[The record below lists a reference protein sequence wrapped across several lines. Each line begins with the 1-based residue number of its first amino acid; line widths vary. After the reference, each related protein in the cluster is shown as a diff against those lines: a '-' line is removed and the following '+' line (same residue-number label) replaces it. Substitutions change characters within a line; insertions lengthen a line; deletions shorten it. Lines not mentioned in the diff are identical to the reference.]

1 MSLAP
6 AIRRLIGPTGNL
18 CAVIARTIP
27 RLTRKKPGPRI
38 ALSPASWGVS
48 DAPGWGHQLEPER
61 VLSEAAAVGEGA
73 IEAGPPGFLPD
84 RSDQVKPILK
94 QHRLRVVAGPAHAI
108 LHHHDIGGPELAH
121 IDGQASWLA
130 ALGAETLILSAMAP
144 KTAGFAHGIVLSSMG
159 WAHLL
164 HLIGSVQHVC
174 SRHKLRLAVQPRYGS
189 MIQGPGDIERL
200 LVGTEA
206 GLCLDTGH
214 LVLVGAD
221 PVEVLEL
228 AAGRIQ
234 HVHLNDIDGSL
245 ALQVREY
252 GLDYAEAVSA
262 DLFKPLG
269 TGDASVDRV
278 VETLRHAGY
287 RGWYTLDQDTRLP
300 SAEDRPLG
308 TISRSLQHLRK
319 LLA

>member
-1 MSLAP
+1 M
-6 AIRRLIGPTGNL
+6 
-18 CAVIARTIP
+18 
-27 RLTRKKPGPRI
+27 
-38 ALSPASWGVS
+38 SPASWGIS
-48 DAPGWGHQLEPER
+48 DVPGWGHQLDAER
-61 VLSEAAAVGEGA
+61 VLSEAAAVGEGL

-84 RSDQVKPILK
+84 RSDLAKPLLK
-94 QHRLRVVAGPAHAI
+94 RHRLRLVAGPAQAI
-108 LHHHDIGGPELAH
+108 LHHHDISGSELAVL
-121 IDGQASWLA
+121 DGHASWLA
-130 ALGAETLILSAMAP
+130 ALGAETLVLSAVP
-144 KTAGFAHGIVLSSMG
+144 PRDAGDKHGIVLSSMG

-189 MIQGPGDIERL
+189 MIQGPADIERL

-206 GLCLDTGH
+206 ALCIDVGQ

-234 HVHLNDIDGSL
+234 HVHLNDIDEHL
-245 ALQVREY
+245 AEQVREY
-252 GLDYAEAVSA
+252 GLDYAEAVSQ

-269 TGDASVDRV
+269 TGDADVDRV
-278 VETLRHAGY
+278 VETLRKTGY
-287 RGWYTLDQDTRLP
+287 AGWYGLEQDTRLP

-308 TISRSLQHLRK
+308 MISRSLQHLK
-319 LLA
+319 DLLGSPVPA

>member
-1 MSLAP
+1 MSE
-6 AIRRLIGPTGNL
+6 
-18 CAVIARTIP
+18 V
-27 RLTRKKPGPRI
+27 
-38 ALSPASWGVS
+38 
-48 DAPGWGHQLEPER
+48 PGWGHQLDADR

-73 IEAGPPGFLPD
+73 IDAGPAGFLPD
-84 RSDQVKPILK
+84 RSDQARPMLK
-94 QHRLRVVAGPAHAI
+94 RHRLSVVAGPAQAI
-108 LHHHDIGGPELAH
+108 LHHHDIGGLELAH
-121 IDGQASWLA
+121 LDGQANWLA
-130 ALGAETLILSAMAP
+130 ALGAETMVLSAMP
-144 KTAGFAHGIVLSSMG
+144 PRTASADHGIVLSSMG

-174 SRHKLRLAVQPRYGS
+174 SRHKIRLAVQPRYGS
-189 MIQGPGDIERL
+189 MIQGPADIERL
-200 LVGTEA
+200 LVSTEA

-228 AAGRIQ
+228 GAGRIQ
-234 HVHLNDIDGSL
+234 HVHLNDIDANL

-252 GLDYAEAVSA
+252 GLDYAEAISR
-262 DLFKPLG
+262 DLYKPLG

-278 VETLRHAGY
+278 VEALRRTGY
-287 RGWYTLDQDTRLP
+287 RGWYTLNQDTRLP

-308 TISRSLQHLRK
+308 AISRSLQHLRA

>member
-1 MSLAP
+1 
-6 AIRRLIGPTGNL
+6 
-18 CAVIARTIP
+18 VIARALP
-27 RLTRKKPGPRI
+27 NLSRKRSGPRI
-38 ALSPASWGVS
+38 ALSPSSWGVS
-48 DAPGWGHQLEPER
+48 DVPDWGHQLDRER

-73 IEAGPPGFLPD
+73 IEAGPSGFLPD
-84 RSDQVKPILK
+84 RSDQAKPVLRR
-94 QHRLRVVAGPAHAI
+94 HRLQVVAGPAQAV
-108 LHHHDIGGPELAH
+108 LHHRDIGGQELAH

-130 ALGAETLILSAMAP
+130 SLGAETLVLSAMPPRDSGA
-144 KTAGFAHGIVLSSMG
+144 AHGIVLSSTG
-159 WAHLL
+159 WAQLL
-164 HLIGSVQHVC
+164 HLVGSVQHVC

-206 GLCLDTGH
+206 GLCLDVGH

-234 HVHLNDIDGSL
+234 HVHMNDIDASL

-252 GLDYAEAVSA
+252 GLDYAEAVTQN
-262 DLFKPLG
+262 LFKPLG

-278 VETLRHAGY
+278 VEILRQKGY

-308 TISRSLQHLRK
+308 AISRSLQHLRTV
-319 LLA
+319 LTQ

>member
-1 MSLAP
+1 
-6 AIRRLIGPTGNL
+6 
-18 CAVIARTIP
+18 V
-27 RLTRKKPGPRI
+27 
-38 ALSPASWGVS
+38 
-48 DAPGWGHQLEPER
+48 PGWGHQLDPDR

-84 RSDQVKPILK
+84 RSDQAMPILK
-94 QHRLRVVAGPAHAI
+94 RHRLRVVAGPASAI

-121 IDGQASWLA
+121 IDGQASWLG
-130 ALGAETLILSAMAP
+130 ALGAETLVLSAVPPRDAGAP
-144 KTAGFAHGIVLSSMG
+144 HGITLSSMG

-174 SRHKLRLAVQPRYGS
+174 SRHKLRLAVQPRFGS

-206 GLCLDTGH
+206 GLCVDVGH

-234 HVHLNDIDGSL
+234 HVHLNDVDGSL

-252 GLDYAEAVSA
+252 GLDYAEAITKN
-262 DLFKPLG
+262 LFKPLG
-269 TGDASVDRV
+269 TGDADVDRV
-278 VETLRHAGY
+278 VETLRKTGY
-287 RGWYTLDQDTRLP
+287 RGWYSLDEDTRLP

-308 TISRSLQHLRK
+308 AISRSLEHLRA
-319 LLA
+319 LLG

>member
-1 MSLAP
+1 
-6 AIRRLIGPTGNL
+6 
-18 CAVIARTIP
+18 VIARGFP
-27 RLTRKKPGPRI
+27 GLSRKKPGPRI
-38 ALSPASWGVS
+38 ALSPSSWGVS
-48 DAPGWGHQLEPER
+48 DVSDWGHQLDPER

-84 RSDQVKPILK
+84 RSDQAKPIL
-94 QHRLRVVAGPAHAI
+94 QRHRLRVVAGPAQAI

-121 IDGQASWLA
+121 LDGHASWLA
-130 ALGAETLILSAMAP
+130 ALGAETLVLSAMPPRSAS
-144 KTAGFAHGIVLSSMG
+144 ASHGIVLSSMG

-189 MIQGPGDIERL
+189 MIQGPSDIERL

-206 GLCLDTGH
+206 GLCLDTGQ

-234 HVHLNDIDGSL
+234 HVHLNDIDARL

-252 GLDYAEAVSA
+252 GLDYGEAVSQH
-262 DLFKPLG
+262 LFKPLG
-269 TGDASVDRV
+269 TGDANVDRV
-278 VETLRHAGY
+278 VEGLRRTAY

-308 TISRSLQHLRK
+308 PISRSLQHLRT

>member
-1 MSLAP
+1 M
-6 AIRRLIGPTGNL
+6 
-18 CAVIARTIP
+18 IARALPGLSRKRTGP
-27 RLTRKKPGPRI
+27 RL
-38 ALSPASWGVS
+38 ALSPSSWGIS
-48 DAPGWGHQLEPER
+48 DVPDWGHQLDPER

-84 RSDQVKPILK
+84 RSDQAKPVLK
-94 QHRLRVVAGPAHAI
+94 RHRLRIVAGPARAI
-108 LHHHDIGGPELAH
+108 LHHHDISGPELAH
-121 IDGQASWLA
+121 IDGQAGWLA
-130 ALGAETLILSAMAP
+130 ALGAETLVLSAMP
-144 KTAGFAHGIVLSSMG
+144 PRDSGLAHGIVLSSAG

-189 MIQGPGDIERL
+189 MIQGPSDIERL

-206 GLCLDTGH
+206 GLCLDIGH

-245 ALQVREY
+245 ATQVRES
-252 GLDYAEAVSA
+252 GLDYGEAISRNM
-262 DLFKPLG
+262 FRPLG
-269 TGDASVDRV
+269 TGDASVDRS
-278 VETLRHAGY
+278 VETLRRMGY

-308 TISRSLQHLRK
+308 AISRSLQHLRS
-319 LLA
+319 LLDT

>member
-1 MSLAP
+1 
-6 AIRRLIGPTGNL
+6 
-18 CAVIARTIP
+18 VIARAFP
-27 RLTRKKPGPRI
+27 GLSRKRAGPRI
-38 ALSPASWGVS
+38 ALSPSSWGVS
-48 DAPGWGHQLEPER
+48 DVPGWGHQLDPER

-73 IEAGPPGFLPD
+73 IEAGPAGFLPD
-84 RSDQVKPILK
+84 RSDQAKPILK
-94 QHRLRVVAGPAHAI
+94 RHRLKVVAGPAQAV

-121 IDGQASWLA
+121 LDGQANWLA
-130 ALGAETLILSAMAP
+130 ALGCETMVLSAMP
-144 KTAGFAHGIVLSSMG
+144 PRSAGAAHGIVLSSMG

-189 MIQGPGDIERL
+189 MIQGPSDIERL

-214 LVLVGAD
+214 LVMVGAD

-228 AAGRIQ
+228 AVGRIQ
-234 HVHLNDIDGSL
+234 HVQLNDVDGKV

-252 GLDYAEAVSA
+252 GLDYGEAVSNG
-262 DLFKPLG
+262 LYRPLG

-278 VETLRHAGY
+278 VETLRRTGY

-300 SAEDRPLG
+300 TSEDRPLG
-308 TISRSLQHLRK
+308 AISRSLQHLRT

>member
-1 MSLAP
+1 M
-6 AIRRLIGPTGNL
+6 
-18 CAVIARTIP
+18 
-27 RLTRKKPGPRI
+27 
-38 ALSPASWGVS
+38 SPASWGVS
-48 DAPGWGHQLEPER
+48 DVPDWGHQLDPER

-84 RSDQVKPILK
+84 RSDLARPMLK
-94 QHRLRVVAGPAHAI
+94 RHRLRVVAGPAQAI
-108 LHHHDIGGPELAH
+108 LHHHDISGLELAQL
-121 IDGQASWLA
+121 DGHASWLA
-130 ALGAETLILSAMAP
+130 ALGAETLVLTAMPPRSAGP
-144 KTAGFAHGIVLSSMG
+144 AHGIVLSSTG

-174 SRHKLRLAVQPRYGS
+174 SRHKLRLAVEPRYGS

-206 GLCLDTGH
+206 GLCVDIGQ

-228 AAGRIQ
+228 GAGRIQ
-234 HVHLNDIDGSL
+234 HVRLNDIDQRL

-252 GLDYAEAVSA
+252 GLDYGDAVSQ

-269 TGDASVDRV
+269 TGDATVDRV
-278 VETLRHAGY
+278 VETLRRSGY
-287 RGWYTLDQDTRLP
+287 LGWYSLEQDTRLL
-300 SAEDRPLG
+300 SADERPLG
-308 TISRSLQHLRK
+308 VISRSLQHLRD
-319 LLA
+319 LLGSPVPA

>member
-1 MSLAP
+1 MSP
-6 AIRRLIGPTGNL
+6 
-18 CAVIARTIP
+18 V
-27 RLTRKKPGPRI
+27 
-38 ALSPASWGVS
+38 SWGIS
-48 DAPGWGHQLEPER
+48 DVPGWGHQLDAER

-84 RSDQVKPILK
+84 RSDLAKPMLK
-94 QHRLRVVAGPAHAI
+94 RHHLRVVAGSAQAI
-108 LHHHDIGGPELAH
+108 LHHHDISGAELAVL
-121 IDGQASWLA
+121 DGHASWLA
-130 ALGAETLILSAMAP
+130 ALGAETLVLSP
-144 KTAGFAHGIVLSSMG
+144 VPPRDAGDKHGIVLSSMG

-189 MIQGPGDIERL
+189 MIQGPSDIERL

-206 GLCLDTGH
+206 LLCIDVGQ

-234 HVHLNDIDGSL
+234 HVHLNDIDEHL
-245 ALQVREY
+245 ALQVREV
-252 GLDYAEAVSA
+252 GLDYSEAVSQN
-262 DLFKPLG
+262 LFKPLG
-269 TGDASVDRV
+269 TGDADVDRV
-278 VETLRHAGY
+278 VETLRKTRY
-287 RGWYTLDQDTRLP
+287 SGWYALEQDTRLP

-308 TISRSLQHLRK
+308 MISRSLQHLRD
-319 LLA
+319 LLGAPVPV

>member
-1 MSLAP
+1 MS
-6 AIRRLIGPTGNL
+6 PT
-18 CAVIARTIP
+18 
-27 RLTRKKPGPRI
+27 
-38 ALSPASWGVS
+38 SWGVS
-48 DAPGWGHQLEPER
+48 DVPGWGHQLDAER

-84 RSDQVKPILK
+84 RSDLARPMLK
-94 QHRLRVVAGPAHAI
+94 RHHLRVVAGPAQAI
-108 LHHHDIGGPELAH
+108 LHHHDIGGPELAFL
-121 IDGQASWLA
+121 DGHASWLA
-130 ALGAETLILSAMAP
+130 ALGAETLVLSAVP
-144 KTAGFAHGIVLSSMG
+144 PRDAGNKHGIVLSSTG

-189 MIQGPGDIERL
+189 MIQGPADIERL

-206 GLCLDTGH
+206 ALCIDVGQ

-234 HVHLNDIDGSL
+234 HVHLNDIDEKL
-245 ALQVREY
+245 ATQVRED
-252 GLDYAEAVSA
+252 GLDYAEAVSK

-269 TGDASVDRV
+269 TGDATVDRV
-278 VETLRHAGY
+278 VEMLRKTGY
-287 RGWYTLDQDTRLP
+287 RGWYTLEQDTRLP
-300 SAEDRPLG
+300 SADDRPLG
-308 TISRSLQHLRK
+308 MISRSLQHLRE
-319 LLA
+319 LLGAPATA

>member
-1 MSLAP
+1 M
-6 AIRRLIGPTGNL
+6 
-18 CAVIARTIP
+18 IARALP
-27 RLTRKKPGPRI
+27 MLSRKRAGPRI
-38 ALSPASWGVS
+38 ALSPSSWGIS
-48 DAPGWGHQLEPER
+48 DAAGWGHQLDPER

-84 RSDQVKPILK
+84 ESQRAKPILK
-94 QHRLRVVAGPAHAI
+94 RHHLRVVAGPAQAI
-108 LHHHDIGGPELAH
+108 LHHHDIGGLELAH
-121 IDGQASWLA
+121 IDGHASWLA
-130 ALGAETLILSAMAP
+130 ALGAETLVLSAMP
-144 KTAGFAHGIVLSSMG
+144 PRNAGYAHGIVLSSMG

-164 HLIGSVQHVC
+164 HLVGSVQHVC

-189 MIQGPGDIERL
+189 MIQGPADIERL

-206 GLCLDTGH
+206 GLCLDIGH

-234 HVHLNDIDGSL
+234 HVHLNDIDGKL

-252 GLDYAEAVSA
+252 GLDYGDAISKN
-262 DLFKPLG
+262 LFKPLG
-269 TGDASVDRV
+269 TGDGAVDRV
-278 VETLRHAGY
+278 VETLRRTGY

-300 SAEDRPLG
+300 SAEERPLG
-308 TISRSLQHLRK
+308 AISRSLQHLRT

>member
-1 MSLAP
+1 M
-6 AIRRLIGPTGNL
+6 
-18 CAVIARTIP
+18 IARALPI
-27 RLTRKKPGPRI
+27 LSRKRAGPRI
-38 ALSPASWGVS
+38 ALSPSSWGIS
-48 DAPGWGHQLEPER
+48 DAAGWGHQLDPER

-84 RSDQVKPILK
+84 ESQRAKPILK
-94 QHRLRVVAGPAHAI
+94 RHRLRVVAGPAQAI
-108 LHHHDIGGPELAH
+108 LHHHDIGGSELAH
-121 IDGQASWLA
+121 IDGHASWLA
-130 ALGAETLILSAMAP
+130 ALGAETLVLSAMP
-144 KTAGFAHGIVLSSMG
+144 PRNAGHAHGIVLSSMG

-164 HLIGSVQHVC
+164 HLVGSVQHVC

-189 MIQGPGDIERL
+189 MIQGPADIERL

-206 GLCLDTGH
+206 GLCLDIGH

-234 HVHLNDIDGSL
+234 HVHLNDVDGKL

-252 GLDYAEAVSA
+252 GLDYGDAISK

-269 TGDASVDRV
+269 TGDGAVDRV
-278 VETLRHAGY
+278 VETLRRTGY

-300 SAEDRPLG
+300 SSEDRPLG
-308 TISRSLQHLRK
+308 AISRSLQHLRT

>member
-1 MSLAP
+1 MFGRALPGFS
-6 AIRRLIGPTGNL
+6 
-18 CAVIARTIP
+18 
-27 RLTRKKPGPRI
+27 RKRAGPRI
-38 ALSPASWGVS
+38 ALSPSSWGVS
-48 DAPGWGHQLEPER
+48 DVQGWGHQLDSER

-73 IEAGPPGFLPD
+73 IEAGPAGFLPD
-84 RSDQVKPILK
+84 RSDQANPILK
-94 QHRLRVVAGPAHAI
+94 RHRLAVVAGPAQAV
-108 LHHHDIGGPELAH
+108 LHHHDISGLELAH
-121 IDGQASWLA
+121 LDGQASWLA
-130 ALGAETLILSAMAP
+130 ALGAETMVLSAMPPRNA
-144 KTAGFAHGIVLSSMG
+144 TAAHGIVLSSMG

-189 MIQGPGDIERL
+189 MIQGPSDIERL

-206 GLCLDTGH
+206 GVCLDTGH

-234 HVHLNDIDGSL
+234 HVHMNDVDAKL
-245 ALQVREY
+245 ALQVREF
-252 GLDYAEAVSA
+252 GLDYEEAVSR
-262 DLFKPLG
+262 DLYKPLG
-269 TGDASVDRV
+269 AGDASVDRV
-278 VETLRHAGY
+278 VEALRRTGY
-287 RGWYTLDQDTRLP
+287 RGWYTLSQDTRLP

-308 TISRSLQHLRK
+308 AISRSLQHLRT

>member
-1 MSLAP
+1 
-6 AIRRLIGPTGNL
+6 
-18 CAVIARTIP
+18 
-27 RLTRKKPGPRI
+27 
-38 ALSPASWGVS
+38 VS
-48 DAPGWGHQLEPER
+48 DVAGWGHQLDPER

-84 RSDQVKPILK
+84 RSDEARPVLK
-94 QHRLRVVAGPAHAI
+94 RHHLRVVAGPAQAI

-121 IDGQASWLA
+121 IDGHAGWLA
-130 ALGAETLILSAMAP
+130 AVGAETLVLSAMPPRNSSA
-144 KTAGFAHGIVLSSMG
+144 AHGIVLSTMG

-164 HLIGSVQHVC
+164 HLVGSVQHVC
-174 SRHKLRLAVQPRYGS
+174 SRHKLRLAVQPRFGS
-189 MIQGPGDIERL
+189 MIQEPSDIERL

-206 GLCLDTGH
+206 ALCIDVGH
-214 LVLVGAD
+214 LVLMDAD

-234 HVHLNDIDGSL
+234 HVHLNDIDAKL

-252 GLDYAEAVSA
+252 GLDYAEAISQN
-262 DLFKPLG
+262 LFKPLG

-278 VETLRHAGY
+278 VETLLRTGY
-287 RGWYTLDQDTRLP
+287 RGWYTLEQDTRLP

-308 TISRSLQHLRK
+308 AISRSLQHLRS
-319 LLA
+319 LLPP

>member
-1 MSLAP
+1 
-6 AIRRLIGPTGNL
+6 
-18 CAVIARTIP
+18 
-27 RLTRKKPGPRI
+27 
-38 ALSPASWGVS
+38 VS
-48 DAPGWGHQLEPER
+48 DVPGWGHQLDPER

-84 RSDQVKPILK
+84 RSDEARPILK
-94 QHRLRVVAGPAHAI
+94 RHRLRVVAGPAHAI
-108 LHHHDIGGPELAH
+108 LHHHDISGPELAH
-121 IDGQASWLA
+121 IDGHAGWLA
-130 ALGAETLILSAMAP
+130 ALGAEALVLSAMPARNAAHP
-144 KTAGFAHGIVLSSMG
+144 HGIVLSSTG

-174 SRHKLRLAVQPRYGS
+174 SRHKIRLAVQPRHGS
-189 MIQGPGDIERL
+189 MIQGPSDIERL

-206 GLCLDTGH
+206 ALCVDIGQ

-234 HVHLNDIDGSL
+234 HVHLNDIDEKL

-252 GLDYAEAVSA
+252 GLDYGEAVSQN
-262 DLFKPLG
+262 LFKPLG
-269 TGDASVDRV
+269 TGDAGVDRV
-278 VETLRHAGY
+278 VETLRRTGY

-300 SAEDRPLG
+300 SADERPLG
-308 TISRSLQHLRK
+308 AISRSLQHLRT

>member
-1 MSLAP
+1 LS
-6 AIRRLIGPTGNL
+6 RKRTG
-18 CAVIARTIP
+18 P
-27 RLTRKKPGPRI
+27 RL
-38 ALSPASWGVS
+38 ALSPSSWGIS
-48 DAPGWGHQLEPER
+48 DVPDWGHQLDPER

-84 RSDQVKPILK
+84 RSDLAKPVLK
-94 QHRLRVVAGPAHAI
+94 RHRLRVVAGPARAI
-108 LHHHDIGGPELAH
+108 LHHHDVSGPELAH
-121 IDGQASWLA
+121 IDGHAGWLA
-130 ALGAETLILSAMAP
+130 ALGAETLVLSAMP
-144 KTAGFAHGIVLSSMG
+144 PRDAGPAHGIVLSSSG

-174 SRHKLRLAVQPRYGS
+174 SRHKLRLAVQPQYGS
-189 MIQGPGDIERL
+189 MIQGPSDIERL

-206 GLCLDTGH
+206 GLCLDIGH

-245 ALQVREY
+245 AAQVRES
-252 GLDYAEAVSA
+252 GLDYGEAISRNM
-262 DLFKPLG
+262 FKPLG
-269 TGDASVDRV
+269 TGDASVDRS
-278 VETLRHAGY
+278 VETLRRMDY

-308 TISRSLQHLRK
+308 AISRSLQHLRA
-319 LLA
+319 LLDK

>member
-1 MSLAP
+1 MS
-6 AIRRLIGPTGNL
+6 PT
-18 CAVIARTIP
+18 
-27 RLTRKKPGPRI
+27 
-38 ALSPASWGVS
+38 SWGVS
-48 DAPGWGHQLEPER
+48 DVPGWGHQLDAER

-84 RSDQVKPILK
+84 RSDLAKPMLK
-94 QHRLRVVAGPAHAI
+94 RHRLRVVAGPAQAI
-108 LHHHDIGGPELAH
+108 LHHQDIGGPELAFL
-121 IDGQASWLA
+121 DGHASWLG
-130 ALGAETLILSAMAP
+130 ALGAETLVLSAVP
-144 KTAGFAHGIVLSSMG
+144 PRDAGNKHGIVLSSAG

-189 MIQGPGDIERL
+189 MIQGPADIERL

-206 GLCLDTGH
+206 ALCIDVGQ

-234 HVHLNDIDGSL
+234 HVHLNDIDEKL
-245 ALQVREY
+245 ALEVREE
-252 GLDYAEAVSA
+252 GLDYAEAVSK

-269 TGDASVDRV
+269 TGDARVDRV
-278 VETLRHAGY
+278 VEMLRKTGY
-287 RGWYTLDQDTRLP
+287 RGWYSLEQDTRLA
-300 SAEDRPLG
+300 SADDRPLG
-308 TISRSLQHLRK
+308 IISRSLQHLRE
-319 LLA
+319 LLGAPATD

>member
-1 MSLAP
+1 MSP
-6 AIRRLIGPTGNL
+6 
-18 CAVIARTIP
+18 V
-27 RLTRKKPGPRI
+27 
-38 ALSPASWGVS
+38 SWGIS
-48 DAPGWGHQLEPER
+48 DVPGWGHQLDAER

-84 RSDQVKPILK
+84 RSDLAKPMLK
-94 QHRLRVVAGPAHAI
+94 RHHLRVVAGSAQAI
-108 LHHHDIGGPELAH
+108 LHHHDISGAELAVL
-121 IDGQASWLA
+121 DGHASWLA
-130 ALGAETLILSAMAP
+130 ALGAETLVLSP
-144 KTAGFAHGIVLSSMG
+144 VPPRDAGDKHGIVLSSMG

-189 MIQGPGDIERL
+189 MIQGPSDIERL

-206 GLCLDTGH
+206 LLCIDVGQ

-234 HVHLNDIDGSL
+234 HVHLNDIDEHL
-245 ALQVREY
+245 ALQVREF
-252 GLDYAEAVSA
+252 GLDYSEAVSQT
-262 DLFKPLG
+262 LFKPLG
-269 TGDASVDRV
+269 TGDADVDRV
-278 VETLRHAGY
+278 VETLRKTRY
-287 RGWYTLDQDTRLP
+287 SGWYALEQDTRLP

-308 TISRSLQHLRK
+308 MISRSLQHLRD
-319 LLA
+319 LLGAPVPV

>member
-1 MSLAP
+1 VFGRALPGFS
-6 AIRRLIGPTGNL
+6 
-18 CAVIARTIP
+18 
-27 RLTRKKPGPRI
+27 RKRAGPRI
-38 ALSPASWGVS
+38 ALSPSSWGVS
-48 DAPGWGHQLEPER
+48 DVQGWGHQLDSER

-73 IEAGPPGFLPD
+73 IEAGPAGFLPD
-84 RSDQVKPILK
+84 RSDQANPILK
-94 QHRLRVVAGPAHAI
+94 RHRLAVVAGPAQAV
-108 LHHHDIGGPELAH
+108 LHHHDISGLELAH
-121 IDGQASWLA
+121 LDGQASWLA
-130 ALGAETLILSAMAP
+130 ALGAETMVLSAMPPRNA
-144 KTAGFAHGIVLSSMG
+144 AAAHGIVLSSMG

-189 MIQGPGDIERL
+189 MIQGPSDIERL

-206 GLCLDTGH
+206 GVCLDTGH

-234 HVHLNDIDGSL
+234 HVHMNDVDAKL
-245 ALQVREY
+245 ALQVREF
-252 GLDYAEAVSA
+252 GLDYEEAVSR
-262 DLFKPLG
+262 DLYKPLG
-269 TGDASVDRV
+269 AGDASVDRV
-278 VETLRHAGY
+278 VEALRRTGY
-287 RGWYTLDQDTRLP
+287 RGWYTLSQDTRLP

-308 TISRSLQHLRK
+308 AISRSLQHLRT